1 MTLKMDFFEKELDK
15 RMEYFQKYLN
25 YSGLEPKDYQFEGVR
40 WCIRN
45 EIKGLKD
52 DSLAL
57 ELGNYRGG
65 GFIADEMG
73 LGKTILMIGTFL
85 SHFLP
90 KTLIVVPLVLL
101 DQWYQQIY
109 KTTCHKAIIYHGQK
123 RWDYNFDELFK
134 SKGCL
139 IVITTYDMIITENS
153 KKNKNK
159 KNLNPLN
166 SRKLEKNNGKKRE
179 SVIHETFWDRIVFD
193 EGHHLRNKKTL
204 KYFGALSLKANVRWI
219 VSGTPIQNKKTDF
232 YHLCAIIGLPS
243 SFYTNKINLPILV
256 HDFIL
261 KRTKKQIGMNIADL
275 SNNVDFVDWK
285 NKEEMILSKNIHSYL
300 SFSNTFLN
308 KSLARQ
314 SLARQ
319 SLGQSSMLFSGLNP
333 LVLLMR
339 ARQCCILPKLVF
351 PSSELDKNKKSLEVE
366 VLGSSK
372 MDSVLK
378 KLVERKDNG
387 NGKLVFCHFK
397 DEMDELSKRLC
408 DSGIDKESI
417 QIFDGRL
424 RLNKRKEILNSGKF
438 LVLILQIQTGCE
450 GLNLQ
455 EHYSEIY
462 FVSPH
467 WNPAVEDQAVA
478 RCHRIGQKKQV
489 EVFRFQ
495 MASFTKDLDL
505 VLEEEQEFSLSLDN
519 YASSVQEKKRLE
531 NIF

>member
-1 MTLKMDFFEKELDK
+1 MTLKTDYNLEKELDK

-25 YSGLEPKDYQFEGVR
+25 YSGLEPKAYQFEGVR

-45 EIKGLKD
+45 EIK
-52 DSLAL
+52 AL
-57 ELGNYRGG
+57 TLQEEGDGDLGNYRGG

-109 KTTCHKAIIYHGQK
+109 KTTGHKAIIYHGQK

-139 IVITTYDMIITENS
+139 IVITTYDMIILENS
-153 KKNKNK
+153 KKNK
-159 KNLNPLN
+159 KNVV
-166 SRKLEKNNGKKRE
+166 KNNFNLLKKRE

-261 KRTKKQIGMNIADL
+261 RRTKKQIGMNLADL
-275 SNNVDFVDWK
+275 SNHVDFVDWK

-300 SFSNTFLN
+300 SFSNTFLY

-314 SLARQ
+314 Q
-319 SLGQSSMLFSGLNP
+319 SLGQSPMLFSGLNP

-351 PSSELDKNKKSLEVE
+351 PSSSSELNKKNLELE

-397 DEMDELSKRLC
+397 DEMDELAKRLC

-424 RLNKRKEILNSGKF
+424 RLNKRKEILSSGKF

-495 MASFTKDLDL
+495 MASFTKDLDKDK
-505 VLEEEQEFSLSLDN
+505 VLEDEEFSLSLDN
-519 YASSVQEKKRLE
+519 YAFNIQDKKRLE

>member
-1 MTLKMDFFEKELDK
+1 MTFKMNFKNDFLEKELDK

-25 YSGLEPKDYQFEGVR
+25 YSGLEPKAYQFEGVR

-52 DSLAL
+52 GEDL

-109 KTTCHKAIIYHGQK
+109 KTTGHKAIIFHGQK
-123 RWDYNFDELFK
+123 RWDYNFDEVFK

-153 KKNKNK
+153 KKNKKN

-166 SRKLEKNNGKKRE
+166 PVKNIIKKRE

-300 SFSNTFLN
+300 SFSNTFLGQG
-308 KSLARQ
+308 LARQ

-351 PSSELDKNKKSLEVE
+351 PSSENKKSIEVE

-424 RLNKRKEILNSGKF
+424 RLNKRKEILSSGKF

>member
-1 MTLKMDFFEKELDK
+1 MSLKMDCDLVLEKELDK

-25 YSGLEPKDYQFEGVR
+25 YSGLEPKAYQFEGVR

-45 EIKGLKD
+45 EIKGLTCLED
-52 DSLAL
+52 L

-109 KTTCHKAIIYHGQK
+109 KTTGHKAIIYHGQK
-123 RWDYNFDELFK
+123 RWDYDFDEVFK
-134 SKGCL
+134 TKGCL

-153 KKNKNK
+153 KKNK
-159 KNLNPLN
+159 KNIKNINPLN
-166 SRKLEKNNGKKRE
+166 PVKNSGKKRE

-204 KYFGALSLKANVRWI
+204 KYFGALSLKANIRWI
-219 VSGTPIQNKKTDF
+219 VSGTPIQNNKSDF

-275 SNNVDFVDWK
+275 SNHVDFVDWK
-285 NKEEMILSKNIHSYL
+285 NKEEMLLSKNIHSYL

-308 KSLARQ
+308 KSLAEKGLEQ
-314 SLARQ
+314 TLI
-319 SLGQSSMLFSGLNP
+319 FSGLNP

-351 PSSELDKNKKSLEVE
+351 PSCELDKNKKSLQ

-397 DEMDELSKRLC
+397 DEMDELAKRLC

-455 EHYSEIY
+455 QHYSEIY

-495 MASFTKDLDL
+495 MASFTNDKDKDK
-505 VLEEEQEFSLSLDN
+505 VLEEEEFSLSLDN
-519 YASSVQEKKRLE
+519 YASSVQDKKRLE

>member
-1 MTLKMDFFEKELDK
+1 MTLKMNCDFDLEKELDK

-25 YSGLEPKDYQFEGVR
+25 YSGLEPKAYQFEGVR

-45 EIKGLKD
+45 EIKGLKG
-52 DSLAL
+52 DSDGEDLD
-57 ELGNYRGG
+57 LGNYRGG

-109 KTTCHKAIIYHGQK
+109 KTTGHKAIIYHGQK
-123 RWDYNFDELFK
+123 RWDNDFDEVFK

-153 KKNKNK
+153 KKKPVK
-159 KNLNPLN
+159 KPV
-166 SRKLEKNNGKKRE
+166 KKRE
-179 SVIHETFWDRIVFD
+179 SVIHRTFWDRIVFD

-275 SNNVDFVDWK
+275 SNNIDFVDWK
-285 NKEEMILSKNIHSYL
+285 NKQEMILSKNIHSYL
-300 SFSNTFLN
+300 SFSNTFLRQSLEQSLVGDN
-308 KSLARQ
+308 KSLI
-314 SLARQ
+314 
-319 SLGQSSMLFSGLNP
+319 FSGLNP

-351 PSSELDKNKKSLEVE
+351 PTSVNGKSLEL
-366 VLGSSK
+366 LGSSK
-372 MDSVLK
+372 MDSVLN

-397 DEMDELSKRLC
+397 DEMDELAKRLC
-408 DSGIDKESI
+408 ESGIDKESI

-495 MASFTKDLDL
+495 MASFTKE
-505 VLEEEQEFSLSLDN
+505 LEEDDLGNEVLDEELEEFSLSLDN
-519 YASSVQEKKRLE
+519 YASGVQEKKRLE